1 MNEHK
6 CAVSLKNHPTAA
18 ADFFRLISATE
29 YLANGIQ
36 KGEVQLIAVTLH
48 LVRAKIL
55 NWNTT
60 KIHKL

>member
-18 ADFFRLISATE
+18 DFFRLISATE
-29 YLANGIQ
+29 YLANRIQ
-36 KGEVQLIAVTLH
+36 KGEVQLIAVTLL